1 MARAYL
7 GEFEEIV
14 LLTVAVLQSEAY
26 GVTIAAELNRRT
38 ERPVSLSGVHVAL
51 YRLEEKGFVSSELG
65 SPTAARGGR
74 RKRIF
79 TVTMLGKHMLSEMRE
94 LRNQLWESIPLSFT
108 S

>member
-1 MARAYL
+1 MGRAYL

-14 LLTVAVLQSEAY
+14 LLTVAVLQTDAY
-26 GVTIAAELNRRT
+26 GVTITAELNRRT
-38 ERPVSLSGVHVAL
+38 ERTVSLSGVHVAL

-65 SPTAARGGR
+65 QPTASRGGR

-79 TVTMLGKHMLSEMRE
+79 TVTAAGKHMLSEIRE
-94 LRNQLWESIPLSFT
+94 LRSQLWESIPLSFI